1 MVQAVDRALAL
12 IEHLAEAEEGARLSD
27 AARAVG
33 LAPSTAHRLLTTMEQ
48 RGFVQFAAATGRW
61 YVGRRAF
68 AVGAAFSRRE
78 NLVAPALPIL
88 RRLRDATRETANLGV
103 IEDGVV
109 RTVAQVESRE
119 IMRAIA
125 SPGGRTPVGCSGMGK
140 AIVAAWPDAAIE
152 ALVARHGL
160 APKTPRSLTTP
171 AALMA
176 EIARVRAQGYAVD
189 DEEFVAG
196 MRCVAAVVRD
206 AGGEPVCAVSISGLA
221 ARVTQASVPE
231 LAQVVRRAAEAL
243 TEALAGRADGQQ
255 KGPATPHG

>member
-1 MVQAVDRALAL
+1 MVQSVDRALAL
-12 IEHLAEAEEGARLSD
+12 IEHLAETAEGARLSD

-48 RGFVQFAAATGRW
+48 RGFVQFATATGRW

-68 AVGAAFSRRE
+68 AVGTAFTRRE
-78 NLVAPALPIL
+78 NIVAPALPIL

-103 IEDGVV
+103 LEDGVV

-125 SPGGRTPVGCSGMGK
+125 SPGGRTPVTCSGMGK
-140 AIVAAWPDAAIE
+140 AIVASWPDAAIE

-160 APKTPRSLTTP
+160 PPKTPRSLTS
-171 AALMA
+171 AGALMA

-196 MRCVAAVVRD
+196 MRCVAAAVFS
-206 AGGEPVCAVSISGLA
+206 AAGEPVCAISISGLA
-221 ARVTQASVPE
+221 ARVTPAAVPE
-231 LAQVVRRAAEAL
+231 LAGVVMKAAEEL
-243 TEALAGRADGQQ
+243 GGKLSGL
-255 KGPATPHG
+255 